1 MRRSQGKRDRSAG
14 GPGGRLPF
22 ALRKPRALLAA
33 AAVAIVVLAAIGQGV
48 EDELRPT
55 SLSVPGTDSGRA
67 GALVHRYF
75 GDTAPFA
82 ILLQGPPAELDRQGP
97 ALIRKLRADPAVST
111 VSPWDKGSVRNLRPG
126 PRKALILVDFHTSTA
141 DAVKHT
147 VPYLDSTLEEQIEPP
162 VTAAESGYASL
173 SRAIIDE
180 SVHSTDM
187 AELIAIPFLLLV
199 LLLVFRSPIAA
210 AIPLAFGA
218 IAVVTSRGVLAI
230 AGHWIAIDG
239 FALTVCSMMGLALG
253 VDYALLM
260 VSRFREELGAG
271 AEPLEAARMTRRTAG
286 RTTAFAGSTLFLAM
300 LVTLFV
306 MPGNLLLSMAGTA
319 IVVTAISVLVAAL
332 VGPALLVVAGH
343 SVNRW
348 RIGGNG
354 GGEGVMTLVR
364 GALSRPLL
372 AAILIGLVVL
382 VLAAPVL
389 ALKTGP
395 PSAQQLPS
403 SNRARKEA
411 ELIANAIGPGWEA
424 PFVLVA
430 VSSKGPITEPAS
442 LAALTRWQHRIAAD
456 PGVQAVI
463 GPAQIRKQVRPLQ
476 KTGNDLLA
484 GRGEAD
490 PEQLTTLGNKLGT
503 AAKGVRQLRSGISKA
518 SYGAGLLA
526 SGTGQAGNGAEQLE
540 GGISK
545 LASGAS
551 KAVGA
556 LGRLA
561 AGSGKL
567 AEGQRTAEVGAY
579 SVQSGSETLLNTVK
593 GNGLERAR
601 GLRAELKQKAA
612 ADPGLVPQLREAER
626 LVETMAIARNE
637 AQRLNGQAT
646 RLHDGQEKL
655 VGGTAKLHKGAEQ
668 LAGATGQLPGALGRL
683 EGGASQ
689 LADGLGQL
697 RGGADT
703 LEEKLA
709 EGFHRSDPLQTE
721 LHRGHVEV
729 SVSAAKVNRKVDR
742 LRRNSP
748 GIFNSGYFVLSSLDG
763 TPARE
768 RKRVSGIV
776 DLENGQAAQ
785 MIVIPRYTFN
795 TAGSTALNERLKRDA
810 SGLAAATGATTGVT
824 GAAAELIDYTDVIS
838 ERIPVMI
845 AVITIA
851 TFLILVVIL
860 RALLLAA
867 IAVTLNLVTVAVAF
881 GVLTLLFDV
890 PEGWP
895 LGGHTY
901 VDAIGA
907 AGIFGIVFGLS
918 IDYAVFLLM
927 RMRERY
933 ENNSSNEEAIVFGL
947 EKTARVITGAAA
959 IMMAVFVAF
968 AGADIATV
976 SQLGTG
982 LTVAV
987 LLDATVVRIVLLPAL
1002 MLLLG
1007 DRVWWLP
1014 RPLEKILPEIDLHGS
1029 RAG

>member
-1 MRRSQGKRDRSAG
+1 MRRPWAV
-14 GPGGRLPF
+14 
-22 ALRKPRALLAA
+22 LLAA
-33 AAVAIVVLAAIGQGV
+33 LALIAVLALVGRGV
-48 EDELRPT
+48 EDQLRPT
-55 SLSVPGTDSGRA
+55 SLSVPGTDSGEA
-67 GALVHRYF
+67 SKLVHRYF
-75 GDTAPFA
+75 GDSAPFA

-111 VSPWDKGSVRNLRPG
+111 VSPWDKGSVDNLRPS
-126 PRKALILVDFHTSTA
+126 PRKALILVDFHVSA
-141 DAVKHT
+141 DDAVKHT
-147 VPYLDSTLEEQIEPP
+147 VPYLDRTLEEQIRPP

-180 SVHSTDM
+180 SVHSTDR

-210 AIPLAFGA
+210 AIPLAFGG
-218 IAVVTSRGVLAI
+218 IAVVASRGVLAI
-230 AGHWIAIDG
+230 AANWIAIDG

-271 AEPLEAARMTRRTAG
+271 AAPLEAARMTRRTAG

-306 MPGNLLLSMAGTA
+306 MPGNLLLSLAGTA

-332 VGPALLVVAGH
+332 IGPALLLLTGH
-343 SVNRW
+343 RVNRW

-364 GALSRPLL
+364 GALSRPLF

-382 VLAAPVL
+382 ALAAPVL

-395 PSAQQLPS
+395 PSAEQLPS
-403 SNRARKEA
+403 SNQARQDA
-411 ELIANAIGPGWEA
+411 ELIADSIGPGWEA
-424 PFVLVA
+424 PFVVVA
-430 VSSKGPITEPAS
+430 VSNDGPITDRNS
-442 LAALTRWQHRIAAD
+442 LAALTRWQRRIASD

-463 GPAQIRKQVRPLQ
+463 GPGQIRKQVKPLQ
-476 KTGNDLLA
+476 RTGNDLLA

-490 PEQLTTLGNKLGT
+490 PGQLTELGDELGA
-503 AAKGVRQLRSGISKA
+503 AAKAVRKLRSGISKA

-526 SGTGQAGNGAEQLE
+526 NGTGQAGAGAQQLE

-545 LASGAS
+545 LASGAGQAAG
-551 KAVGA
+551 AVE
-556 LGRLA
+556 RLA
-561 AGSGKL
+561 KGSGKL
-567 AEGQRTAEVGAY
+567 EEGQRTAEVGAY
-579 SVQSGSETLLNTVK
+579 SVQGGSEDLKSTVE
-593 GNGLERAR
+593 NRGLEGAR
-601 GLRAELKQKAA
+601 TLRAELKQKAA
-612 ADPGLVPQLREAER
+612 ADPSLEPQLREAER
-626 LVETMAIARNE
+626 LVEAMAIARNE
-637 AQRLNGQAT
+637 AQRLSSQAT

-655 VGGTAKLHKGAEQ
+655 VDGTAKLHRGAQ
-668 LAGATGQLPGALGRL
+668 KLADATGELPGSLGRL

-689 LADGLGQL
+689 LVDGLGQL
-697 RGGADT
+697 QGGADT
-703 LEEKLA
+703 LEERLS
-709 EGFHRSDPLQTE
+709 EGFQRSRPLETNLQQ
-721 LHRGHVEV
+721 GHVEV
-729 SVSAAKVNRKVDR
+729 SVRARKVNGKVDR

-763 TPARE
+763 APPRE

-795 TAGSTALNERLKRDA
+795 TAGSAALNERLKKDA
-810 SGLAAATGATTGVT
+810 NGLAAATGATTGVT
-824 GAAAELIDYTDVIS
+824 GAAAELIDFTNVIS
-838 ERIPVMI
+838 ERVPLLV
-845 AVITIA
+845 AVIALA
-851 TFLILVVIL
+851 TFLIMVVIL
-860 RALLLAA
+860 RAVLLAA
-867 IAVTLNLVTVAVAF
+867 IAVLLNLVTVAVAF

-890 PEGWP
+890 PAGWP

-901 VDAIGA
+901 VDSIGA
-907 AGIFGIVFGLS
+907 VGIFGITFGLS

-927 RMRERY
+927 RMREHY
-933 ENNSSNEEAIVFGL
+933 ENNASSEEAIVFGL
-947 EKTARVITGAAA
+947 SKTARVITGAAA
-959 IMMAVFVAF
+959 IMTAVFVAF
-968 AGADIATV
+968 AGADIASV

-982 LTVAV
+982 LAVAV

-1014 RPLEKILPEIDLHGS
+1014 RPLEKVLPEIDLHGS